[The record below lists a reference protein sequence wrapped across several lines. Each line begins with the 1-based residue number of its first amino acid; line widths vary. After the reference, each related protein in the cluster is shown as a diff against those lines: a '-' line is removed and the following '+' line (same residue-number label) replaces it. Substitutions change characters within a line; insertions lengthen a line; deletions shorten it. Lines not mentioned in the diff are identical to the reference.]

1 MSEEQ
6 TISTL
11 RFASEAK
18 KIQNHAKVNEVLDNQ
33 ATISKLKKEMEELKR
48 QMELQKSTNM
58 MEMVE
63 EMREQ
68 LEAERREKEAQLKLN
83 EELRGKI
90 ITSSQPAPPR
100 KSMLP
105 QNTKKSR
112 RETWCGPAMR
122 KNMRMSMAAGA
133 FLRPLPKTD
142 FQPPGG
148 SMTPTLSVTQD
159 DFMEHLKSEEE
170 EKLEEVDEE
179 ENETSWLKV
188 ESSPDPAP
196 RRKRKTV
203 NFVHSPQFCSPRRKI
218 RNSLIDFN
226 TNDEGNTR
234 LSLVDTDHVT

>member
-33 ATISKLKKEMEELKR
+33 ATISRLKKEMEELKR

-68 LEAERREKEAQLKLN
+68 LEMERREKEAQLKLN

-105 QNTKKSR
+105 QNINKKSR
-112 RETWCGPAMR
+112 
-122 KNMRMSMAAGA
+122 
-133 FLRPLPKTD
+133 
-142 FQPPGG
+142 
-148 SMTPTLSVTQD
+148 
-159 DFMEHLKSEEE
+159 
-170 EKLEEVDEE
+170 
-179 ENETSWLKV
+179 
-188 ESSPDPAP
+188 
-196 RRKRKTV
+196 
-203 NFVHSPQFCSPRRKI
+203 
-218 RNSLIDFN
+218 
-226 TNDEGNTR
+226 
-234 LSLVDTDHVT
+234 